1 MNYFITSSVSV
12 EQTHL
17 IAKKIIKKIYKKF
30 NIIFILLYGN
40 LGCGKTEFV
49 KGVAKEL
56 KISPKK
62 IISPT
67 FIIINELNKKKHT
80 LYHID
85 LYRIEKNLAT
95 KLLRDFIEELPSD
108 KKIILCIEWAEKLNK
123 KILNLLN
130 SLDKSILIKVK
141 IIILTNNKRKICI
154 LK

>member
-1 MNYFITSSVSV
+1 MNSFITSSV

-17 IAKKIIKKIYKKF
+17 VAKEIIKKIYNKF
-30 NIIFILLYGN
+30 EIIFILLYGN

-49 KGVAKEL
+49 KGVAEEL